1 MSKRMGLEHS
11 PRIEEA
17 MGALYSSVTPDTAF
31 VAALERQLLALET
44 AVEGPAVARGLRV
57 RRFWARLVQP
67 LSRYRWATVAL
78 PLLLALAVTVGAFG
92 PQRVWAELQRLLG
105 YVPGIGFVNLEDTRL
120 LISPVEVT
128 QGGVALRVEQVVAR
142 PDRTE
147 VVIRSEGLP
156 RVHQL
161 PPHGAEEAD
170 FQARLRLPDGRTLAS
185 ETWALRWGAATLEF
199 PPLPDDVYRV
209 TLELPR
215 LPLVPAGA
223 APEEWAVPLSLRPA
237 TGELVAELFPL
248 PYAPLDAS
256 DTHADI
262 TLRVLEVAH
271 SPEET
276 VLRLQVQWPD
286 PAWQYPCIGGDR
298 SPVLYDDLGHVYLEG
313 APSNVGSV
321 AQVVVERIAVDT
333 EATPT
338 PTPTVPT
345 NERTLAFAPVSPL
358 AQLLTLTVD
367 AIEFDVPAEGGFTVD
382 LGDDPQV
389 GDHWPLDVHL
399 TVAGFPVH
407 ITGAQLVQEEIRL
420 PERSMQRTILQF
432 DIGPVPEQEG
442 RALRAIHPEG
452 EPAIFNGGGGGYSM
466 TDGLRSHLN
475 LREGQS
481 IPTGSIRVRVG
492 SAGVLI
498 RGPWNVTWTIPA
510 AEETSEARVAPV
522 TLHPPNAS
530 QTRDG
535 LTLRVNQVTQTDR
548 LTAVMVALD
557 DPPAGVALSQ
567 VLAWSPATD
576 SRDLYLEDDR
586 GGRYETNWGVA
597 WRPRGRQT
605 SEVSKASELSQTLSF
620 QPVQP
625 LARRVTLHVPTVELI
640 LHGPAAFDVIVPTGV
655 KVEPRSDPPWPASE
669 PWDVDIPLE
678 VAGYRVHLTQAR
690 LEELNG
696 TTLLMLTSDSYKI
709 QPGDYCLTGLRPISL
724 VAPDGQVLDL
734 EQAFGFTRTGLAF
747 DVVDPETG
755 TVQPGRYHV
764 ELDGVTVA
772 VQGPWTLAWTVPG
785 AGPSLP

>member
-11 PRIEEA
+11 PRIEQA
-17 MGALYSSVTPDTAF
+17 MGALYSSVTPDPAF
-31 VAALERQLLALET
+31 VAALERQLLSRGT
-44 AVEGPAVARGLRV
+44 AVEGRTLARGLHV
-57 RRFWARLVQP
+57 RRFWARLAQP

-78 PLLLALAVTVGAFG
+78 ALLLALAVALGAFG

-105 YVPGIGFVNLEDTRL
+105 YVPGIGFVDLEDTRV
-120 LISPVEVT
+120 LIGPVEVT
-128 QGGVALRVEQVVAR
+128 QDGVTLRVEQVVASPNTTR
-142 PDRTE
+142 

-156 RVHQL
+156 PQHQL
-161 PPHGAEEAD
+161 SPGGAEEAD
-170 FQARLRLPDGRTLAS
+170 FQARLRLPDGRTLTS
-185 ETWALRWGAATLEF
+185 GTWTLRLGGGTLEF
-199 PPLPDDVYRV
+199 PPLPESVYHV

-223 APEEWAVPLSLRPA
+223 APEEWTVPVNLRPA
-237 TGELVAELFPL
+237 TGELLAELFPL
-248 PYAPLDAS
+248 PYAPLGAS
-256 DTHADI
+256 DTHGDI

-286 PAWQYPCIGGDR
+286 SAWQLPHIGGDR
-298 SPVLYDDLGHVYLEG
+298 SPVLYDDLGHVYQEG
-313 APSNVGSV
+313 APSSVGSV
-321 AQVVVERIAVDT
+321 AQVVVERIKIDT

-338 PTPTVPT
+338 PTPAVPT
-345 NERTLAFAPVSPL
+345 DERTLAFAPVSPL

-367 AIEFDVPAEGGFTVD
+367 AIRFDVPAEGGFTVD

-407 ITGAQLVQEEIRL
+407 ITDAQLVQEEIRL
-420 PERSMQRTILQF
+420 PDRSTQHTVLQF
-432 DIGPVPEQEG
+432 DIGPVADQQG
-442 RALRAIHPEG
+442 RALRGIYPEG
-452 EPAIFNGGGGGYSM
+452 ETAIFNGAGGGYSI

-475 LREGQS
+475 LREGQP
-481 IPTGSIRVRVG
+481 IPSGSIRVGVG
-492 SAGVLI
+492 SASVLF
-498 RGPWNVTWTIPA
+498 RGPWTLAWRIPT

-548 LTAVMVALD
+548 LTAVTVGLD

-586 GGRYETNWGVA
+586 GRRYETNWGVA

-625 LARRVTLHVPTVELI
+625 LARRVTLHVPTVELM
-640 LHGPAAFDVIVPTGV
+640 LHGPAAFDVIVPRGV
-655 KVEPRSDPPWPASE
+655 KVQPRSDPPWPASE
-669 PWDVDIPLE
+669 PWDVDISLE

-696 TTLLMLTSDSYKI
+696 TTLLMLTSDTHKI
-709 QPGDYCLTGLRPISL
+709 QPGDYWLTGLRPISL

-734 EQAFGFTRTGLAF
+734 EHAFRFTRTGLAF

-755 TVQPGRYHV
+755 AVQPGRYHV

-772 VQGPWTLAWTVPG
+772 VQGPWRLAWNLRTP
-785 AGPSLP
+785 

>member
-1 MSKRMGLEHS
+1 MGKRMDLEHS
-11 PRIEEA
+11 PRIEQA
-17 MGALYSSVTPDTAF
+17 MQALYSAVTPDAAF
-31 VAALERQLLALET
+31 VAVLERQLLPRGT
-44 AVEGPAVARGLRV
+44 AVEGRTVARGLRA
-57 RRFWARLVQP
+57 RRFWERLVQP
-67 LSRYRWATVAL
+67 LSRHRWVGVGFA
-78 PLLLALAVTVGAFG
+78 LLLALAVALGIFG
-92 PQRVWAELQRLLG
+92 PARVWAELQRLLG
-105 YVPGIGFVNLEDTRL
+105 YVPGIGFVDLEDTRVL
-120 LISPVEVT
+120 TAPVEVT
-128 QGGVALRVEQVVAR
+128 QGGVTLRVEQVVASPNTTR
-142 PDRTE
+142 I
-147 VVIRSEGLP
+147 VIRSEGLP
-156 RVHQL
+156 PEHQL
-161 PPHGAEEAD
+161 SPDGAEEVD
-170 FQARLRLPDGRTLAS
+170 FQARLRLPDGHTLTS
-185 ETWALRWGAATLEF
+185 GTWTLRRGGGTLEF
-199 PPLPDDVYRV
+199 PALPDGIYHV

-215 LPLVPAGA
+215 LPLVPTGA

-276 VLRLQVQWPD
+276 MLRLQVQWPD
-286 PAWQYPCIGGDR
+286 SAWQRPYIGGDR
-298 SPVLYDDLGHVYLEG
+298 SPVLRDDLGHVYLEG

-321 AQVVVERIAVDT
+321 AQVVVERVAVDT
-333 EATPT
+333 EVTPT
-338 PTPTVPT
+338 PTPAVPT
-345 NERTLAFAPVSPL
+345 DERTLAFAPVSPL

-399 TVAGFPVH
+399 TEAGFPVH

-420 PERSMQRTILQF
+420 PDRSMQRTVLQF
-432 DIGPVPEQEG
+432 DIGPVPDQEG
-442 RALRAIHPEG
+442 RALRGIDLEG
-452 EPAIFNGGGGGYSM
+452 ETAIFEGGGGYSI
-466 TDGLRSHLN
+466 TDGLRASLD

-481 IPTGSIRVRVG
+481 IPTGSIRVRVR
-492 SAGVLI
+492 SASVLF
-498 RGPWNVTWTIPA
+498 RGPWTLAWRIAA

-548 LTAVMVALD
+548 LTAVMVGLD
-557 DPPAGVALSQ
+557 NPPTGVALSQ
-567 VLAWSPATD
+567 VLAWSPATG

-586 GGRYETNWGVA
+586 GRRYETNWGVA
-597 WRPRGRQT
+597 WQPHGRQT
-605 SEVSKASELSQTLSF
+605 SEVSKASVLSQTLSF

-655 KVEPRSDPPWPASE
+655 KVQSRSDPPWPASE
-669 PWDVDIPLE
+669 PWDVDISLE

-709 QPGDYCLTGLRPISL
+709 QPGDYWLTGLRPTLL

-734 EQAFGFTRTGLAF
+734 EHAFPFTRPGLAF

-755 TVQPGRYHV
+755 AVQPGRYHI
-764 ELDGVTVA
+764 ELDGITVA
-772 VQGPWTLAWTVPG
+772 VQGPWTLAWDLRAP
-785 AGPSLP
+785 